1 MPYVPSFDA
10 MRGPRSAFLGIFVD
24 EDFCAGGRHRRFVKI
39 ERSVHVSLGGEPG
52 VAVGWSEEVQGVGS
66 LMDKPV
72 PEVERKVGVNAGYAS
87 DKVVL
92 PRADGFFCGVGA
104 VIMRGNELKNNFFF
118 PHESCEAGRTFV
130 VQEGNTG
137 GEAAFN
143 EEGMDG
149 GERLC
154 EFAIAAAFEAAG

>member
-1 MPYVPSFDA
+1 MSDVPSFDA
-10 MRGPRSAFLGIFVD
+10 MRGPRSAFLGIFMD

-39 ERSVHVSLGGEPG
+39 ERSVHVSLGGESG
-52 VAVGWSEEVQGVGS
+52 VAVGWSEEVQGGGS
-66 LMDKPV
+66 LIDKPV

-104 VIMRGNELKNNFFF
+104 VIMRGNELKKIF
-118 PHESCEAGRTFV
+118 PHKSCETGRTFV

-154 EFAIAAAFEAAG
+154 EFAIATAFEAVG